1 MAGLKPA
8 DASSDSHFDYESL
21 YALQDKVFEIVF
33 SAETEFYLT
42 GGTCLSRF
50 YQAKRYSDDLD
61 FFTNAS
67 PRYAFAIRNI
77 TSALRQSIT
86 INVEVETKNFVR
98 ILADN
103 RLRIDFVNDIVY
115 RYKEP
120 VVTEQNYLID
130 NIENILANKLT
141 AVIGRDNPKD
151 IFDILLIYTYYTFS
165 WKEVLSAAHQK
176 TGFTNEDLVVRLKSF
191 PKKMFGQIKCID
203 CGFLK
208 NFENDIAGI
217 IQILLSE

>member
-1 MAGLKPA
+1 MDGIKPA
-8 DASSDSHFDYESL
+8 DASDSHFDYESL

-33 SAETEFYLT
+33 STESEFYLT

-77 TSALRQSIT
+77 TSALQQSIT

-98 ILADN
+98 
-103 RLRIDFVNDIVY
+103 
-115 RYKEP
+115 
-120 VVTEQNYLID
+120 
-130 NIENILANKLT
+130 ILANKLT

-151 IFDILLIYTYYTFS
+151 IFDTLLIYIYYTFS
-165 WKEVLSAAHQK
+165 WTEVLYAAHQK
-176 TGFTNEDLVVRLKSF
+176 AGFTNEDLVVRLKSF
-191 PKKMFGQIKCID
+191 PREMFGRIKCID
-203 CGFLK
+203 YGFLE
-208 NFENDIAGI
+208 NFENDINNI
-217 IQILLSE
+217 IHILLNE